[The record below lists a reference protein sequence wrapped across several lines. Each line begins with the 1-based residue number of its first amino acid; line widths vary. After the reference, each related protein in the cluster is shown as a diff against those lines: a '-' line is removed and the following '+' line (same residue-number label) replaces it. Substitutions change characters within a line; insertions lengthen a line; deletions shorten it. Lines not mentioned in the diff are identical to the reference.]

1 MAYNEKTNYA
11 NERKYLNNLISGG
24 GGNAEW
30 AKNQM
35 KALNSAEQKYGNSGG
50 GSSGGGSGGG
60 SSGGSSGSVGG
71 GYTQKTGK
79 AYYYDT
85 ESPTQTGW
93 VREDGSAPNL
103 NYKDT
108 TPYAKGT
115 KGSYSGADLSRDMR
129 WAGKTVQKNGYA
141 ITYDEN
147 GYAVS
152 AINVRNG
159 AAREDL
165 ANVYPRVD
173 ADGELIYPTY
183 ADGTRG
189 SGYAG
194 TSSGGSGGGSG
205 GGSSGG
211 GSTDI
216 IGYSPGGGEYPV
228 GSERGIGFV
237 KNATAGSKI
246 IGSDGS
252 VWLKNKDGSTTIT
265 KNGQTYTISKQGNN
279 ASEELEALRREL
291 QQLYGEQGSYAQAL
305 AAQQEANRANVQKA
319 VGSLQDQKRDTETSY
334 ANMFR
339 QLYLN
344 KMKSQ
349 KNIGQQLAAQGKTG
363 GAAESTLLGLDT
375 SYSDALRQGEQG
387 RIGALGDLDRAI
399 TDAELT
405 GDIANAELAAANAK
419 ERTDSYADVLRDLM
433 DRYDQQNAQNAA
445 YEREDADNARAY
457 AYKTAMQLL
466 QSGSMASD
474 ELLESAGISKADAQA
489 MVAAVAAQRA
499 AAVAAQKATAK
510 SSGRT
515 TTPSKTRAAVSRE
528 ILLSNGYDED
538 AWRDLEAYYGLTRDR
553 IAQADPELSAAL
565 QMSGGTAPSEAEQL
579 AARDRNFATWLNEAN
594 RLAEGGTSVQRLA
607 EILQSWIALGRI
619 TQEQGNMIAATF
631 GY

>member
-115 KGSYSGADLSRDMR
+115 KSSSSGADLSRDIR

-152 AINVRNG
+152 ATNVRSG

-173 ADGELIYPTY
+173 ADGDLIYPTY

-265 KNGQTYTISKQGNN
+265 KNGQTYTIGKQGNN

-363 GAAESTLLGLDT
+363 GAAESTMLGLDT

-433 DRYDQQNAQNAA
+433 DRYDQQNAQNTA

-489 MVAAVAAQRA
+489 MV

-553 IAQADPELSAAL
+553 IAQADPELAAAL

-579 AARDRNFATWLNEAN
+579 AARDKNFATWLNEAN

>member
-35 KALNSAEQKYGNSGG
+35 KELNSAEQKYGNSGG
-50 GSSGGGSGGG
+50 SSSGSSSGSGGG
-60 SSGGSSGSVGG
+60 SSGSSGG

-85 ESPTQTGW
+85 EGPTQTGW

-103 NYKDT
+103 NYKDST
-108 TPYAKGT
+108 IYAKGM

-141 ITYDEN
+141 ITYDKN
-147 GYAVS
+147 GYAVR
-152 AINVRNG
+152 ATNVRNG

-194 TSSGGSGGGSG
+194 TSGGYSQPSGTG
-205 GGSSGG
+205 
-211 GSTDI
+211 I

-228 GSERGIGFV
+228 GSERGLSFI

-246 IGSDGS
+246 VGSDGS

-265 KNGQTYTISKQGNN
+265 KNGQTYTIGAQGNG

-433 DRYDQQNAQNAA
+433 DRYDQQNAQNTA

-489 MVAAVAAQRA
+489 MVAAVAAQKA
-499 AAVAAQKATAK
+499 TAVAAQKATAK

-515 TTPSKTRAAVSRE
+515 TTPSETRAAVSRE

-553 IAQADPELSAAL
+553 IAQADPELAAAL

-579 AARDRNFATWLNEAN
+579 AARDKNFATWLNEAN

>member
-50 GSSGGGSGGG
+50 SSSGSGGG
-60 SSGGSSGSVGG
+60 SSGSSGG

-85 ESPTQTGW
+85 EGPTQTGW

-103 NYKDT
+103 NYKDST
-108 TPYAKGT
+108 IYAKGT

-147 GYAVS
+147 GYAVR
-152 AINVRNG
+152 ATNVRNG

-173 ADGELIYPTY
+173 ADGDLIYPTY

-205 GGSSGG
+205 SGSSGG

-265 KNGQTYTISKQGNN
+265 KNGQTYTIGKQGNN

-363 GAAESTLLGLDT
+363 GAAESTMLGLDT

-433 DRYDQQNAQNAA
+433 DRYDQQNAQNTA

-499 AAVAAQKATAK
+499 ATK
-510 SSGRT
+510 SSSRT

-553 IAQADPELSAAL
+553 IAQADPELAAAL

-579 AARDRNFATWLNEAN
+579 AARDKNFATWLNEAN

-607 EILQSWIALGRI
+607 EILQSWIAIGRI

>member
-50 GSSGGGSGGG
+50 SSGGG
-60 SSGGSSGSVGG
+60 SSGGSSGGSGG

-93 VREDGSAPNL
+93 VREDGSAPNS

-349 KNIGQQLAAQGKTG
+349 KNIGQQIAAQGKTG

-553 IAQADPELSAAL
+553 IAQADPELAAAL
-565 QMSGGTAPSEAEQL
+565 QMSGRTAPSEAEQL
-579 AARDRNFATWLNEAN
+579 AARDKNFATWLNEAN

>member
-1 MAYNEKTNYA
+1 MSYNENTNFA
-11 NERKYLNNLISGG
+11 NERKYLNNLITGG

-35 KALNSAEQKYGNSGG
+35 KELNSAEQKYGGGSSGG
-50 GSSGGGSGGG
+50 GSSGGYSQPSSPGGA
-60 SSGGSSGSVGG
+60 SGGS
-71 GYTQKTGK
+71 TG
-79 AYYYDT
+79 
-85 ESPTQTGW
+85 
-93 VREDGSAPNL
+93 V
-103 NYKDT
+103 
-108 TPYAKGT
+108 
-115 KGSYSGADLSRDMR
+115 
-129 WAGKTVQKNGYA
+129 
-141 ITYDEN
+141 
-147 GYAVS
+147 
-152 AINVRNG
+152 
-159 AAREDL
+159 
-165 ANVYPRVD
+165 
-173 ADGELIYPTY
+173 
-183 ADGTRG
+183 
-189 SGYAG
+189 
-194 TSSGGSGGGSG
+194 
-205 GGSSGG
+205 
-211 GSTDI
+211 

-228 GSERGIGFV
+228 GSERGLSFI

-246 IGSDGS
+246 VGSDGS

-265 KNGQTYTISKQGNN
+265 KNGQTYTIGAQGNG

-319 VGSLQDQKRDTETSY
+319 VGNLQDQKRDTETSY

-433 DRYDQQNAQNAA
+433 DRYDQQNAQNTA

-457 AYKTAMQLL
+457 AYKTAMQLI

-489 MVAAVAAQRA
+489 MVAVAAQRA
-499 AAVAAQKATAK
+499 ATK
-510 SSGRT
+510 SSGNT

-553 IAQADPELSAAL
+553 IAQADPELAAAL

-579 AARDRNFATWLNEAN
+579 AAQDRNFATWLNEAN
-594 RLAEGGTSVQRLA
+594 RLAEGGASVQRLA

-619 TQEQGNMIAATF
+619 TREQGNMIAATF

>member
-35 KALNSAEQKYGNSGG
+35 KELNSAEQKYGNSGG
-50 GSSGGGSGGG
+50 SSSGSGGG
-60 SSGGSSGSVGG
+60 SSGSSGG

-85 ESPTQTGW
+85 EGPTQTGW

-103 NYKDT
+103 NYKDST
-108 TPYAKGT
+108 IYAKGT

-147 GYAVS
+147 GYAVR
-152 AINVRNG
+152 ATNVRNG

-194 TSSGGSGGGSG
+194 TSGGYSQPSGSG
-205 GGSSGG
+205 
-211 GSTDI
+211 I

-228 GSERGIGFV
+228 GSERGLSFI

-246 IGSDGS
+246 VGSDGS

-265 KNGQTYTISKQGNN
+265 KNGQTYTIGAQGNS

-433 DRYDQQNAQNAA
+433 DRYDQQNAQNTA

-474 ELLESAGISKADAQA
+474 ELLESAGIGKADAQA

-499 AAVAAQKATAK
+499 ATK
-510 SSGRT
+510 SSSRT
-515 TTPSKTRAAVSRE
+515 TTLSKPSAASAEVALAAALGGDSSDNVRQ
-528 ILLSNGYDED
+528 ILES
-538 AWRDLEAYYGLTRDR
+538 YYGMPMETVLG
-553 IAQADPELSAAL
+553 AYGY
-565 QMSGGTAPSEAEQL
+565 SGGAAPSEAEQL
-579 AARDRNFATWLNEAN
+579 AAQDKNFATWLNEAN
-594 RLAEGGTSVQRLA
+594 RLAEGGASVQRLA

>member
-11 NERKYLNNLISGG
+11 NERKYLNNLISSG

-50 GSSGGGSGGG
+50 GSGGG
-60 SSGGSSGSVGG
+60 SSGGSSGGSGG

-93 VREDGSAPNL
+93 VREDGSAPNS

-115 KGSYSGADLSRDMR
+115 KGAYSGADLSRDMR

-152 AINVRNG
+152 ATNVRNG

-489 MVAAVAAQRA
+489 MVAAVAAQ
-499 AAVAAQKATAK
+499 KATAK

-579 AARDRNFATWLNEAN
+579 AARDKNFATWLNEAN

>member
-152 AINVRNG
+152 ATNVRNG

-205 GGSSGG
+205 GGFSSG

-228 GSERGIGFV
+228 GSERGLSFI

-246 IGSDGS
+246 VGSDGS

-265 KNGQTYTISKQGNN
+265 KNGQTYTIGKQGNN

-319 VGSLQDQKRDTETSY
+319 VGNLQDQKRDTETSY

-363 GAAESTLLGLDT
+363 GAAESTMLGLDT
-375 SYSDALRQGEQG
+375 SYSDALRQGG
-387 RIGALGDLDRAI
+387 R
-399 TDAELT
+399 
-405 GDIANAELAAANAK
+405 
-419 ERTDSYADVLRDLM
+419 
-433 DRYDQQNAQNAA
+433 
-445 YEREDADNARAY
+445 
-457 AYKTAMQLL
+457 
-466 QSGSMASD
+466 
-474 ELLESAGISKADAQA
+474 
-489 MVAAVAAQRA
+489 
-499 AAVAAQKATAK
+499 
-510 SSGRT
+510 
-515 TTPSKTRAAVSRE
+515 
-528 ILLSNGYDED
+528 
-538 AWRDLEAYYGLTRDR
+538 
-553 IAQADPELSAAL
+553 
-565 QMSGGTAPSEAEQL
+565 
-579 AARDRNFATWLNEAN
+579 
-594 RLAEGGTSVQRLA
+594 
-607 EILQSWIALGRI
+607 
-619 TQEQGNMIAATF
+619 
-631 GY
+631 

>member
-11 NERKYLNNLISGG
+11 NERKYLSNLISSG

-35 KALNSAEQKYGNSGG
+35 KELNSAEQKYGNSGG
-50 GSSGGGSGGG
+50 GSSGG
-60 SSGGSSGSVGG
+60 SSGGSGG

-85 ESPTQTGW
+85 ESPTQIGW
-93 VREDGSAPNL
+93 VREDGSAPNS

-205 GGSSGG
+205 GGFTGG

-265 KNGQTYTISKQGNN
+265 KNGQTYTIGKQGNN

-433 DRYDQQNAQNAA
+433 DRYDQQNAQNTA

-499 AAVAAQKATAK
+499 AAK

-594 RLAEGGTSVQRLA
+594 RLAEGGASVQRLA

>member
-35 KALNSAEQKYGNSGG
+35 KELNSAEQKYGNSGG
-50 GSSGGGSGGG
+50 SSSGSSSGSGGG
-60 SSGGSSGSVGG
+60 SSGSSGG

-85 ESPTQTGW
+85 EGPTQTGW

-103 NYKDT
+103 NYKDST
-108 TPYAKGT
+108 IYAKGT

-141 ITYDEN
+141 IIYDEN
-147 GYAVS
+147 GYAVR
-152 AINVRNG
+152 ATNVRNG

-194 TSSGGSGGGSG
+194 TSGGYSQPSGSG
-205 GGSSGG
+205 
-211 GSTDI
+211 I

-228 GSERGIGFV
+228 GSERGLSFI

-246 IGSDGS
+246 VGSDGS

-265 KNGQTYTISKQGNN
+265 KNGQTYTVGAQGNGT
-279 ASEELEALRREL
+279 SEELEALRREL

-433 DRYDQQNAQNAA
+433 DRYDQQNAQNTA

-499 AAVAAQKATAK
+499 ATK

-515 TTPSKTRAAVSRE
+515 TSSKPSAASAEVALAAALGGDSSDNVRQIRE
-528 ILLSNGYDED
+528 S
-538 AWRDLEAYYGLTRDR
+538 YYGMPMETVLG
-553 IAQADPELSAAL
+553 AYGY
-565 QMSGGTAPSEAEQL
+565 SGGTAPSEAEQL
-579 AARDRNFATWLNEAN
+579 AAQDKNFATWLNEAN
-594 RLAEGGTSVQRLA
+594 RLAEGGASVQRLA

>member
-50 GSSGGGSGGG
+50 GSGGGSSGSRSGSVGGGSGGG
-60 SSGGSSGSVGG
+60 TVSVTASNPYNEKTNFANERAYLSNLMSNGN
-71 GYTQKTGK
+71 YNQQEWAKNQMKELNSAEQKYG
-79 AYYYDT
+79 
-85 ESPTQTGW
+85 
-93 VREDGSAPNL
+93 N
-103 NYKDT
+103 
-108 TPYAKGT
+108 
-115 KGSYSGADLSRDMR
+115 
-129 WAGKTVQKNGYA
+129 
-141 ITYDEN
+141 
-147 GYAVS
+147 
-152 AINVRNG
+152 
-159 AAREDL
+159 
-165 ANVYPRVD
+165 
-173 ADGELIYPTY
+173 
-183 ADGTRG
+183 
-189 SGYAG
+189 
-194 TSSGGSGGGSG
+194 SGGGSG

-216 IGYSPGGGEYPV
+216 IGYSPGGEEYPV

-252 VWLKNKDGSTTIT
+252 VWRKNKDGSTTIT
-265 KNGQTYTISKQGNN
+265 KNGQTYTIGKQGNN

-363 GAAESTLLGLDT
+363 GAAESTMLGLDT

-433 DRYDQQNAQNAA
+433 DRYDQQNAQNTA

-489 MVAAVAAQRA
+489 MVAAVAAQKA

-553 IAQADPELSAAL
+553 IAQADPELAAAL
-565 QMSGGTAPSEAEQL
+565 QMSGRTAPSEAEQL
-579 AARDRNFATWLNEAN
+579 AARDKNFATWLNEAN

-607 EILQSWIALGRI
+607 EILRNWIALGRI

>member
-1 MAYNEKTNYA
+1 MSYNENTNFA

-30 AKNQM
+30 AKGKM
-35 KALNSAEQKYGNSGG
+35 TELNAAEQKYGVGSSGG
-50 GSSGGGSGGG
+50 GSSGGGYSQPSSPAGA
-60 SSGGSSGSVGG
+60 SGGS
-71 GYTQKTGK
+71 TG
-79 AYYYDT
+79 
-85 ESPTQTGW
+85 
-93 VREDGSAPNL
+93 V
-103 NYKDT
+103 
-108 TPYAKGT
+108 
-115 KGSYSGADLSRDMR
+115 
-129 WAGKTVQKNGYA
+129 
-141 ITYDEN
+141 
-147 GYAVS
+147 
-152 AINVRNG
+152 
-159 AAREDL
+159 
-165 ANVYPRVD
+165 
-173 ADGELIYPTY
+173 
-183 ADGTRG
+183 
-189 SGYAG
+189 
-194 TSSGGSGGGSG
+194 
-205 GGSSGG
+205 
-211 GSTDI
+211 

-228 GSERGIGFV
+228 GSERGLSFI

-246 IGSDGS
+246 VGSDGS

-265 KNGQTYTISKQGNN
+265 KNGQTYTIGAQGNG

-433 DRYDQQNAQNAA
+433 DRYDQQNAQNTA

-499 AAVAAQKATAK
+499 ATK
-510 SSGRT
+510 SSGNT

-553 IAQADPELSAAL
+553 IAQADPELAAAL
-565 QMSGGTAPSEAEQL
+565 QMSGGAAPSEAEQL
-579 AARDRNFATWLNEAN
+579 AAQDKNFATWLNEAN
-594 RLAEGGTSVQRLA
+594 RLAEGGASVQRLA

-619 TQEQGNMIAATF
+619 TREQGNMIAATF

>member
-50 GSSGGGSGGG
+50 GSGGG
-60 SSGGSSGSVGG
+60 SSGGSSGGSGG

-93 VREDGSAPNL
+93 VREDGSAPNS

-115 KGSYSGADLSRDMR
+115 KGAYSGADLSRDMR

-265 KNGQTYTISKQGNN
+265 KNGQTYTIGKQGNN

-433 DRYDQQNAQNAA
+433 DRYDQQNAQNTA

-489 MVAAVAAQRA
+489 MVAAVAAQKA
-499 AAVAAQKATAK
+499 AAK

-607 EILQSWIALGRI
+607 EILRNWIALGRI
-619 TQEQGNMIAATF
+619 TQEQGDMIAATF

>member
-50 GSSGGGSGGG
+50 GSDGG
-60 SSGGSSGSVGG
+60 SSGGSSGGSGG

-93 VREDGSAPNL
+93 VREDGSAPNS

-115 KGSYSGADLSRDMR
+115 KGTYSGADLSRDMR

-211 GSTDI
+211 GSTGV

-579 AARDRNFATWLNEAN
+579 AARDKNFATWLNEAN

>member
-152 AINVRNG
+152 ATNVRNG

-205 GGSSGG
+205 GGFSGG

-228 GSERGIGFV
+228 GSERGLSFI

-579 AARDRNFATWLNEAN
+579 AARDKNFATWLNEAN

>member
-11 NERKYLNNLISGG
+11 NERKYLSNLISGG

-30 AKNQM
+30 AKSQM

-50 GSSGGGSGGG
+50 GSSGG
-60 SSGGSSGSVGG
+60 SSGGSGG

-93 VREDGSAPNL
+93 VREDGSAPNS

-115 KGSYSGADLSRDMR
+115 KGAYSGADLSRDMR

-152 AINVRNG
+152 ATNVRNG

-228 GSERGIGFV
+228 GSERGLSFI

-246 IGSDGS
+246 VGSDGS

-265 KNGQTYTISKQGNN
+265 KNGQTYTIGAQGNG
-279 ASEELEALRREL
+279 ASEGLEALRREL

-363 GAAESTLLGLDT
+363 GAAESTMLGLDT

-433 DRYDQQNAQNAA
+433 DRYDQQNAQNTA

-489 MVAAVAAQRA
+489 MV

-553 IAQADPELSAAL
+553 IAQADPELATAL
-565 QMSGGTAPSEAEQL
+565 QMSGRTAPSEAEQL
-579 AARDRNFATWLNEAN
+579 AARDKNFATWLNEAN

>member
-35 KALNSAEQKYGNSGG
+35 KALNSAEQKYGN
-50 GSSGGGSGGG
+50 SGGG

-115 KGSYSGADLSRDMR
+115 KGSCSGADLSRDMR

-152 AINVRNG
+152 ATNVRNG

-265 KNGQTYTISKQGNN
+265 KNGQTYTIGKQGNN

-363 GAAESTLLGLDT
+363 GAAESTMLGLDT

-433 DRYDQQNAQNAA
+433 DRYDQQNAQNTA

-489 MVAAVAAQRA
+489 MVAAVAAQKA
-499 AAVAAQKATAK
+499 TAVAAQKATAK

-515 TTPSKTRAAVSRE
+515 TTPSKPSAASAEVALAAALGGDSSNNVRQ
-528 ILLSNGYDED
+528 ILES
-538 AWRDLEAYYGLTRDR
+538 YYGMPMETVLG
-553 IAQADPELSAAL
+553 AYGYN
-565 QMSGGTAPSEAEQL
+565 GGTAPSEAEQL
-579 AARDRNFATWLNEAN
+579 AARDKNFATWLNEAN

>member
-152 AINVRNG
+152 ATNVRNG

-205 GGSSGG
+205 GGFSSG

-228 GSERGIGFV
+228 GSERGLSFI

-246 IGSDGS
+246 VGSDGS

-265 KNGQTYTISKQGNN
+265 KNGQTYTIGKQGNN

-319 VGSLQDQKRDTETSY
+319 VGNLQDQKRDTETSY

-363 GAAESTLLGLDT
+363 GAAESTMLGLDT

-387 RIGALGDLDRAI
+387 RVGALGDLDRAI

-433 DRYDQQNAQNAA
+433 DRYDQQNAQNTA

-489 MVAAVAAQRA
+489 MVAAVAAQKA
-499 AAVAAQKATAK
+499 AAVAAQKAAAK

-553 IAQADPELSAAL
+553 IAQADPELAAAL
-565 QMSGGTAPSEAEQL
+565 QMSGRTAPSEAEQL
-579 AARDRNFATWLNEAN
+579 AARDKNFATWLNEAN

>member
-35 KALNSAEQKYGNSGG
+35 KELNSAEQKYGNSGG
-50 GSSGGGSGGG
+50 SSSGSSSGSGGG
-60 SSGGSSGSVGG
+60 SSGSSSG

-85 ESPTQTGW
+85 EGPTQTGW

-103 NYKDT
+103 NYKDST
-108 TPYAKGT
+108 IYAKGT

-147 GYAVS
+147 GYAVR
-152 AINVRNG
+152 ATNVRNG

-194 TSSGGSGGGSG
+194 TSGGYSQPSGSG
-205 GGSSGG
+205 
-211 GSTDI
+211 I

-228 GSERGIGFV
+228 GSERGLSFI

-246 IGSDGS
+246 VGSDGS

-265 KNGQTYTISKQGNN
+265 KNGQTYTVGAQGNGT
-279 ASEELEALRREL
+279 SEELEALRREL

-319 VGSLQDQKRDTETSY
+319 VGNLQDQKRDTETSY

-387 RIGALGDLDRAI
+387 RIGALRDLDRAI

-433 DRYDQQNAQNAA
+433 DRYDQQNAQNTA

-499 AAVAAQKATAK
+499 ATK
-510 SSGRT
+510 SSSRT
-515 TTPSKTRAAVSRE
+515 TTPSKPSAASAEVALAAALGGDSSDNVRQ
-528 ILLSNGYDED
+528 ILES
-538 AWRDLEAYYGLTRDR
+538 YYGMPMETVLG
-553 IAQADPELSAAL
+553 AYGY
-565 QMSGGTAPSEAEQL
+565 SGGTAPSEAEQL
-579 AARDRNFATWLNEAN
+579 AAQDKNFATWLNEAN
-594 RLAEGGTSVQRLA
+594 RLAEGGASVQRLA

-619 TQEQGNMIAATF
+619 TQGQGNMIAATF

>member
-35 KALNSAEQKYGNSGG
+35 KELNSAEQKYGNSNGG
-50 GSSGGGSGGG
+50 SGGGSGGG
-60 SSGGSSGSVGG
+60 SSGSSGG

-85 ESPTQTGW
+85 EGPTQTGW

-103 NYKDT
+103 NYKDST
-108 TPYAKGT
+108 IYAKGT

-147 GYAVS
+147 GYAVR
-152 AINVRNG
+152 ATNVRNG

-165 ANVYPRVD
+165 ANIYPRVD

-194 TSSGGSGGGSG
+194 TSGGYSQPSGSG
-205 GGSSGG
+205 
-211 GSTDI
+211 I

-228 GSERGIGFV
+228 GSERGLSFI

-246 IGSDGS
+246 VGSDGS

-265 KNGQTYTISKQGNN
+265 KNGQTYTVGAQGNGT
-279 ASEELEALRREL
+279 SEELEALRREL

-433 DRYDQQNAQNAA
+433 DRYDQQNAQNTA

-499 AAVAAQKATAK
+499 AAK

-515 TTPSKTRAAVSRE
+515 TSSKPSAASAEVALAAALGGDSSDNVRQ
-528 ILLSNGYDED
+528 ILES
-538 AWRDLEAYYGLTRDR
+538 YYGMPMETVLG
-553 IAQADPELSAAL
+553 AYGY
-565 QMSGGTAPSEAEQL
+565 SGGTAPSEAEQL
-579 AARDRNFATWLNEAN
+579 AAQDKNFATWLNEAN
-594 RLAEGGTSVQRLA
+594 RLAEGGASVQRLA

>member
-1 MAYNEKTNYA
+1 MSYNENTNFA

-30 AKNQM
+30 AKGKM
-35 KALNSAEQKYGNSGG
+35 TELNAAEQKYGVGSSGG
-50 GSSGGGSGGG
+50 GSSGGGYSQPSGPTGA
-60 SSGGSSGSVGG
+60 SGGS
-71 GYTQKTGK
+71 TG
-79 AYYYDT
+79 
-85 ESPTQTGW
+85 
-93 VREDGSAPNL
+93 V
-103 NYKDT
+103 
-108 TPYAKGT
+108 
-115 KGSYSGADLSRDMR
+115 
-129 WAGKTVQKNGYA
+129 
-141 ITYDEN
+141 
-147 GYAVS
+147 
-152 AINVRNG
+152 
-159 AAREDL
+159 
-165 ANVYPRVD
+165 
-173 ADGELIYPTY
+173 
-183 ADGTRG
+183 
-189 SGYAG
+189 
-194 TSSGGSGGGSG
+194 
-205 GGSSGG
+205 
-211 GSTDI
+211 

-228 GSERGIGFV
+228 GSERGLSFI

-246 IGSDGS
+246 VGSDGS

-265 KNGQTYTISKQGNN
+265 KNGQTYTIGKQGNN

-433 DRYDQQNAQNAA
+433 DRYDQQNAQNTA

-457 AYKTAMQLL
+457 AYKTAMQLI

-499 AAVAAQKATAK
+499 ATK
-510 SSGRT
+510 SSGNT

-553 IAQADPELSAAL
+553 IAQADPELAAAL
-565 QMSGGTAPSEAEQL
+565 QMSGRTAPSEAEQL
-579 AARDRNFATWLNEAN
+579 AARDKNFATWLNEAN
-594 RLAEGGTSVQRLA
+594 RLAEGGASVQRLA

>member
-35 KALNSAEQKYGNSGG
+35 KALNSAEQKYGN
-50 GSSGGGSGGG
+50 SGGG

-152 AINVRNG
+152 ATNVRNG

-237 KNATAGSKI
+237 KNATPGSKI

-265 KNGQTYTISKQGNN
+265 KNGQTYTIGKQGNN

-305 AAQQEANRANVQKA
+305 AAQQEANRTNVQKA

-363 GAAESTLLGLDT
+363 GAAESTMLGLDT

-433 DRYDQQNAQNAA
+433 DRYDQQNAQNTA

-489 MVAAVAAQRA
+489 MVAAVAAQKA
-499 AAVAAQKATAK
+499 TAVAAQKATAK

-515 TTPSKTRAAVSRE
+515 TTPSKPSAASAEVALAAALGGDSSNNVRQ
-528 ILLSNGYDED
+528 ILES
-538 AWRDLEAYYGLTRDR
+538 YYGMPMETVLG
-553 IAQADPELSAAL
+553 AYGYN
-565 QMSGGTAPSEAEQL
+565 GGTAPSEAEQL
-579 AARDRNFATWLNEAN
+579 AARDKNFATWLNEAN

>member
-50 GSSGGGSGGG
+50 SSGGG
-60 SSGGSSGSVGG
+60 SSGGSSGGSGG

-93 VREDGSAPNL
+93 VREDGSAPNS

-228 GSERGIGFV
+228 GSERGLSFI

-265 KNGQTYTISKQGNN
+265 KNGQTYTIGKQGNN

-433 DRYDQQNAQNAA
+433 DRYDQQNAQNTA

-489 MVAAVAAQRA
+489 MV

-553 IAQADPELSAAL
+553 IAQADPELAAAL
-565 QMSGGTAPSEAEQL
+565 QMSGRTAPSEAEQL
-579 AARDRNFATWLNEAN
+579 AARDKNFATWLNEAN
-594 RLAEGGTSVQRLA
+594 RLAEGGASVQRLA

>member
-50 GSSGGGSGGG
+50 SSGGG
-60 SSGGSSGSVGG
+60 SSGGRSGSVGG

-115 KGSYSGADLSRDMR
+115 KGSSSGADLSRDMR

-152 AINVRNG
+152 ATNVRSG

-211 GSTDI
+211 GRTDI

-265 KNGQTYTISKQGNN
+265 KNGQTYTIGAQGNG
-279 ASEELEALRREL
+279 ASEGLEALRREL

-363 GAAESTLLGLDT
+363 GAAESTMLGLDT

-433 DRYDQQNAQNAA
+433 DRYDQQNAQNTA

-489 MVAAVAAQRA
+489 MVAAVAAQR
-499 AAVAAQKATAK
+499 AAQKATAK

-553 IAQADPELSAAL
+553 IAQADPELAAAL
-565 QMSGGTAPSEAEQL
+565 QMSGTTAPSEAEQL
-579 AARDRNFATWLNEAN
+579 AARDKNFATWLNEAN

>member
-35 KALNSAEQKYGNSGG
+35 KELNSAEQKYGNSGG
-50 GSSGGGSGGG
+50 GSGGG
-60 SSGGSSGSVGG
+60 SSGGSSGGSGG

-93 VREDGSAPNL
+93 VREDGSAPNS

-265 KNGQTYTISKQGNN
+265 KNGQTYTIGKQGNN

-433 DRYDQQNAQNAA
+433 DRYDQQNAQNTA

-499 AAVAAQKATAK
+499 AAK

-607 EILQSWIALGRI
+607 EILRNWIALGRI
-619 TQEQGNMIAATF
+619 TQEQGDMIAATF

>member
-35 KALNSAEQKYGNSGG
+35 KELNSAEQKYGNSGG
-50 GSSGGGSGGG
+50 GSDGG
-60 SSGGSSGSVGG
+60 SSGGSSGGSGG

-93 VREDGSAPNL
+93 VREDGSAPNS

-115 KGSYSGADLSRDMR
+115 KGTYSGADLSRDMR

-579 AARDRNFATWLNEAN
+579 AAQDKNFATWLNEAN
-594 RLAEGGTSVQRLA
+594 RLAEGGASVQRLA

-619 TQEQGNMIAATF
+619 TREQGNMIAATF

>member
-35 KALNSAEQKYGNSGG
+35 KELNSAEQKYGNSGG
-50 GSSGGGSGGG
+50 
-60 SSGGSSGSVGG
+60 SSGGSGG

-93 VREDGSAPNL
+93 VREDGSAPNS

-147 GYAVS
+147 GYAVR
-152 AINVRNG
+152 ATNVRNG

-194 TSSGGSGGGSG
+194 TSGGYSQPSGSG
-205 GGSSGG
+205 
-211 GSTDI
+211 I

-228 GSERGIGFV
+228 GSERGLSFI

-246 IGSDGS
+246 VGSDGS

-265 KNGQTYTISKQGNN
+265 KNGQTYTIGAQGNS

-433 DRYDQQNAQNAA
+433 DRYDQQNAQNTA

-499 AAVAAQKATAK
+499 ATK
-510 SSGRT
+510 SSSRT
-515 TTPSKTRAAVSRE
+515 TTLSKPSAASAEVALAAALGGDSSDNVRQ
-528 ILLSNGYDED
+528 ILES
-538 AWRDLEAYYGLTRDR
+538 YYGMPMETVLG
-553 IAQADPELSAAL
+553 AYGY
-565 QMSGGTAPSEAEQL
+565 SGGAAPSEAEQL
-579 AARDRNFATWLNEAN
+579 AAQDKNFATWLNEAN
-594 RLAEGGTSVQRLA
+594 RLAEGGASVQRLA

>member
-11 NERKYLNNLISGG
+11 NERKYLNDLISGG

-60 SSGGSSGSVGG
+60 SSGGSGSVGG

-115 KGSYSGADLSRDMR
+115 KGSSSGADMSRDMR

-152 AINVRNG
+152 ATNVRNG

-194 TSSGGSGGGSG
+194 TSGGYGGGVSG

-211 GSTDI
+211 GSADI

-252 VWLKNKDGSTTIT
+252 VWRKNKDGSTTIT
-265 KNGQTYTISKQGNN
+265 KNGQTYTIGKQGNN

-319 VGSLQDQKRDTETSY
+319 VGNLQDQKRDTETSY

-363 GAAESTLLGLDT
+363 GAAESTMLGLDT

-387 RIGALGDLDRAI
+387 RVGALGDLDRAI

-433 DRYDQQNAQNAA
+433 DRYDQQNAQNTA

-489 MVAAVAAQRA
+489 MV

-553 IAQADPELSAAL
+553 IAQADPELAAAL
-565 QMSGGTAPSEAEQL
+565 QMSGRTAPSEAEQL
-579 AARDRNFATWLNEAN
+579 AARDKNFATWLNEAN

>member
-152 AINVRNG
+152 ATNVRNG

-205 GGSSGG
+205 GGFSGG

-228 GSERGIGFV
+228 GSERGLSFI

-489 MVAAVAAQRA
+489 MVAAVAAQ
-499 AAVAAQKATAK
+499 KATAK

-579 AARDRNFATWLNEAN
+579 AARDKNFATWLNEAN

>member
-35 KALNSAEQKYGNSGG
+35 KELNSAEQKYGNSGG
-50 GSSGGGSGGG
+50 SSSGSGGG
-60 SSGGSSGSVGG
+60 SSGSSGGG
-71 GYTQKTGK
+71 HTQKTGK

-85 ESPTQTGW
+85 EGPTQTGW

-103 NYKDT
+103 NYKDST
-108 TPYAKGT
+108 IYAKGT

-147 GYAVS
+147 GYAVR
-152 AINVRNG
+152 ATNVRNG

-194 TSSGGSGGGSG
+194 TSGGYSQPSGSG
-205 GGSSGG
+205 
-211 GSTDI
+211 I

-228 GSERGIGFV
+228 GSERGLSFI

-246 IGSDGS
+246 VGSDGS

-265 KNGQTYTISKQGNN
+265 KNGQTYTIGAQGNG

-433 DRYDQQNAQNAA
+433 DRYDQQNAQNTA
-445 YEREDADNARAY
+445 YEREDADSARAY

-499 AAVAAQKATAK
+499 ATK
-510 SSGRT
+510 SSSRT
-515 TTPSKTRAAVSRE
+515 TTLSKPSAASAEVALAAALGGDSSDNVRQ
-528 ILLSNGYDED
+528 ILEN
-538 AWRDLEAYYGLTRDR
+538 YYGMPMETVLG
-553 IAQADPELSAAL
+553 AYGY
-565 QMSGGTAPSEAEQL
+565 SGGTAPSEAEQL
-579 AARDRNFATWLNEAN
+579 AAQDKNFATWLNEAN
-594 RLAEGGTSVQRLA
+594 RLAEGGASVQRLA

-619 TQEQGNMIAATF
+619 TREQGNMIAATF

>member
-35 KALNSAEQKYGNSGG
+35 KELNSAEQKYGNSGG
-50 GSSGGGSGGG
+50 SSSGSGGG
-60 SSGGSSGSVGG
+60 SSGSSGGG
-71 GYTQKTGK
+71 HTQKTGK

-85 ESPTQTGW
+85 EGPTQTGG

-103 NYKDT
+103 NYKDST
-108 TPYAKGT
+108 IYAKGT

-147 GYAVS
+147 GYAVR
-152 AINVRNG
+152 ATNVRNG

-194 TSSGGSGGGSG
+194 TSGGYSQPSGSG
-205 GGSSGG
+205 
-211 GSTDI
+211 I

-228 GSERGIGFV
+228 GSERGLSFI

-246 IGSDGS
+246 VGSDGS

-265 KNGQTYTISKQGNN
+265 KNGQTYTVGAQGNGT
-279 ASEELEALRREL
+279 SEELEALRREL

-319 VGSLQDQKRDTETSY
+319 VGTLQDQKRDTETSY

-433 DRYDQQNAQNAA
+433 DRYDQQNAQNTA

-499 AAVAAQKATAK
+499 AAK

-515 TTPSKTRAAVSRE
+515 TSSKPSAASAEVALAAALGGDSSDNVRQ
-528 ILLSNGYDED
+528 ILES
-538 AWRDLEAYYGLTRDR
+538 YYGMPMETVLG
-553 IAQADPELSAAL
+553 AYGY
-565 QMSGGTAPSEAEQL
+565 SGGAAPSEAEQL
-579 AARDRNFATWLNEAN
+579 AAQDRNFATWLNEAN
-594 RLAEGGTSVQRLA
+594 RLAEGGASVQRLA

-619 TQEQGNMIAATF
+619 TREQGNMIAATF

>member
-152 AINVRNG
+152 ATNVRNG

-205 GGSSGG
+205 GGFSSG

-228 GSERGIGFV
+228 GSERGLSFI

-246 IGSDGS
+246 VGSDGS

-265 KNGQTYTISKQGNN
+265 KNGQTYTIGKQGNN

-579 AARDRNFATWLNEAN
+579 AARDKNFATWLNEAN

>member
-35 KALNSAEQKYGNSGG
+35 KELNSAEQKYGNSGG
-50 GSSGGGSGGG
+50 GSSGG
-60 SSGGSSGSVGG
+60 SSGSSGG

-85 ESPTQTGW
+85 EGPTQTGW
-93 VREDGSAPNL
+93 VREDGSAANL
-103 NYKDT
+103 DYKDST
-108 TPYAKGT
+108 IYAKGT
-115 KGSYSGADLSRDMR
+115 KGSSTGADLSRDMR

-147 GYAVS
+147 GYAVR
-152 AINVRNG
+152 ATNVRNG

-194 TSSGGSGGGSG
+194 TSGGYSQPSGSG
-205 GGSSGG
+205 
-211 GSTDI
+211 I

-228 GSERGIGFV
+228 GSERGLSFI

-246 IGSDGS
+246 VGSDGS

-265 KNGQTYTISKQGNN
+265 KNGQTYTVGAQGNGT
-279 ASEELEALRREL
+279 SEELEALRREL

-319 VGSLQDQKRDTETSY
+319 VGNLQDQKRDTETSY

-433 DRYDQQNAQNAA
+433 DRYDQQHAQNTA

-499 AAVAAQKATAK
+499 ATK
-510 SSGRT
+510 SSGNT

-553 IAQADPELSAAL
+553 IAQADPELAAAL
-565 QMSGGTAPSEAEQL
+565 QMSDGAAPSEAEQL
-579 AARDRNFATWLNEAN
+579 AAQDRNFATWLNEAN
-594 RLAEGGTSVQRLA
+594 RLAEGGASVQRLA

>member
-35 KALNSAEQKYGNSGG
+35 KELNSAEQKYGNSGG
-50 GSSGGGSGGG
+50 SSSGSGGG
-60 SSGGSSGSVGG
+60 SSGSSGG

-85 ESPTQTGW
+85 EGPTQTGW

-103 NYKDT
+103 NYKDST
-108 TPYAKGT
+108 IYAKGT

-147 GYAVS
+147 GYAVR
-152 AINVRNG
+152 ATNVRNG

-194 TSSGGSGGGSG
+194 TSGGYSQPSSPGGASGGSTGV
-205 GGSSGG
+205 
-211 GSTDI
+211 

-228 GSERGIGFV
+228 GSERGLSFI

-246 IGSDGS
+246 VGSDGS

-265 KNGQTYTISKQGNN
+265 KNGQTYTIGAQGNG

-433 DRYDQQNAQNAA
+433 DRYDQQNAQNTA

-499 AAVAAQKATAK
+499 ATK

-553 IAQADPELSAAL
+553 IAQADPELAAAL
-565 QMSGGTAPSEAEQL
+565 QMSDGAAPSEVEQL

-594 RLAEGGTSVQRLA
+594 RLAEGGASVQRLA

>member
-50 GSSGGGSGGG
+50 SSGGG
-60 SSGGSSGSVGG
+60 SSGGRSGSVGG

-115 KGSYSGADLSRDMR
+115 KGSSSGADLSRDMR

-152 AINVRNG
+152 AINVRSG

-265 KNGQTYTISKQGNN
+265 KNGQTYTIGAQGNG
-279 ASEELEALRREL
+279 ASEGLEALRREL

-363 GAAESTLLGLDT
+363 GAAESTMLGLDT

-433 DRYDQQNAQNAA
+433 DRYDQQNAQNTA

-489 MVAAVAAQRA
+489 MVAAVAAQKA

-553 IAQADPELSAAL
+553 IAQADPELAAAL
-565 QMSGGTAPSEAEQL
+565 QMNGRTAPSEAEQL
-579 AARDRNFATWLNEAN
+579 AARDKNFATWLNEAN

>member
-50 GSSGGGSGGG
+50 GSGGG
-60 SSGGSSGSVGG
+60 SSGGSSGGSGG

-93 VREDGSAPNL
+93 VREDGSAPNS

-265 KNGQTYTISKQGNN
+265 KNGQTYTIGKQGNN
-279 ASEELEALRREL
+279 ASEELESLRREL

-433 DRYDQQNAQNAA
+433 DRYDQQNAQNTA

-499 AAVAAQKATAK
+499 AAK

-607 EILQSWIALGRI
+607 EILRNWIALGRI

>member
-50 GSSGGGSGGG
+50 GSGGGPSGG
-60 SSGGSSGSVGG
+60 SSGGSGG

-85 ESPTQTGW
+85 ESPIQTGW
-93 VREDGSAPNL
+93 VREDGSAPNS

-152 AINVRNG
+152 ATNVRNG

-194 TSSGGSGGGSG
+194 TSGGYGGGVSG

-228 GSERGIGFV
+228 GSERGLNFI

-246 IGSDGS
+246 VGSDGS

-265 KNGQTYTISKQGNN
+265 KNGQTYTIGAQGNG

-363 GAAESTLLGLDT
+363 GAAESTMLGLDT

-433 DRYDQQNAQNAA
+433 DRYDQQNAQNTA

-489 MVAAVAAQRA
+489 MV

-553 IAQADPELSAAL
+553 IAQADPELAAAL

-607 EILQSWIALGRI
+607 EILRNWIALGRI